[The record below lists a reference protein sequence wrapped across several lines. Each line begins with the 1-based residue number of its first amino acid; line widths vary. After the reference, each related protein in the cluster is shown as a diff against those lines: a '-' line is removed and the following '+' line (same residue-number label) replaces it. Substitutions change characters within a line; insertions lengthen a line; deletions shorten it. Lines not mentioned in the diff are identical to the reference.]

1 MTSARKM
8 LLVPESEFRRLKQ
21 TQEGNVTSPS
31 TILEEVK
38 HPNERELVKKYTNI
52 ELMLQDPLKSDQ
64 EKVAEHKEMMNDFGV
79 LKDRVTVPHNFKR
92 EIESKE
98 RTIDDDSVMDETI
111 ELLPPTLQKQA
122 RQLLNRLRGRTDLIS
137 WSKNGEVTIGGRRL
151 AGSNITDLVGDV
163 LRSRKSETPE
173 RARFLNVLA
182 QANVPEEFVK
192 NKSALSSYRK
202 IKRTKTMKRPPGIPT
217 DGWADDD
224 DDDDHGVVEL
234 DQMDKEMRIIKK
246 NKRSQNVGKRKPI
259 KWKTM

>member
-224 DDDDHGVVEL
+224 DDHDVVEL